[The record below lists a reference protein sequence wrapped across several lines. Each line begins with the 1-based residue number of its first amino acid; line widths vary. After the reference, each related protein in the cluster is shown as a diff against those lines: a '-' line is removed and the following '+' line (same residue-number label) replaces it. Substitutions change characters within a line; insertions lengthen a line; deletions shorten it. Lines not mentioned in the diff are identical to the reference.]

1 MSAPAAALPRFSLVR
16 GGPTYRLGLRLGRSR
31 HWPEVRLGIALALM
45 TWLPLLILAAIE
57 GVLFAGTVKV
67 SFMASLSSHVRFLVA
82 MPLLFVAEVWIDPRL
97 ASFVAQSVDSGLV
110 PASKRA
116 ALDRA
121 MKSAARWRDSVAV
134 EAVIL
139 GLAVVLVAT
148 GVRVELPAGIST
160 WSAVSTGTGPHL
172 TLAGWWYLAAALP
185 VFQFLLA
192 RWFWRL
198 LIWFVFL
205 WRLSRIGLDLVPTHP
220 DLSGGLGYLGVVQSY
235 FSTLGF
241 ATSTVFAAQ
250 FAEKLVFAGVSLRSL
265 VGPIVGVVL
274 LNLVLVLGPL
284 LVFSPELVV
293 VKRRGL
299 RDYGVLASH
308 YTRAFDIKW
317 LRGAAPPDEPFLGSA
332 DIQSLADLGN
342 SVEIIRNMRIVPVAP
357 ITVVGLAA
365 VSLAPMLPLLLVSF
379 SVDDLLI
386 HAVKLLLGL

>member
-1 MSAPAAALPRFSLVR
+1 
-16 GGPTYRLGLRLGRSR
+16 
-31 HWPEVRLGIALALM
+31 
-45 TWLPLLILAAIE
+45 
-57 GVLFAGTVKV
+57 
-67 SFMASLSSHVRFLVA
+67 
-82 MPLLFVAEVWIDPRL
+82 VAEVWIDPRL
-97 ASFVAQSVDSGLV
+97 ASFVEQSVESGLV

-134 EAVIL
+134 EVVIL
-139 GLAVVLVAT
+139 GLAVVLVAA
-148 GVRVELPAGIST
+148 GARVELPAGIST
-160 WSAVSTGTGPHL
+160 WSAVSTGSGAHL

-185 VFQFLLA
+185 VFQFLIA

-198 LIWFVFL
+198 LIWSVFL
-205 WRLSRIGLDLVPTHP
+205 WRLSRFGLKLVPTHP

-250 FAEKLVFAGVSLRSL
+250 FAEKLVFAGVDLRSL
-265 VGPIVGVVL
+265 MAPIVGVVL
-274 LNLVLVLGPL
+274 LNLVLFLGPL

-293 VKRRGL
+293 IKRRGL
-299 RDYGVLASH
+299 RDYGVLAAH
-308 YTRAFDIKW
+308 YTRAFDVKW
-317 LRGAAPPDEPFLGSA
+317 LRGGAPPDEPLLGSA

-342 SVEIIRNMRIVPVAP
+342 SVAIIRNMRIVPFAP

-365 VSLAPMLPLLLVSF
+365 VSLAPMLPLLLASF
-379 SVDDLLI
+379 SVDDLLV